1 MVATAAPL
9 RGDLKIVG
17 LVSTGHFFSH
27 YFYLALP
34 PLFPLIRAEFNASYT
49 ELGLL
54 VSVFAIASA
63 TLQMPMG
70 FLVDRIGALPV
81 LIGGMAVQAGSF
93 ALMGLVPTYP
103 VLLLLAVAGGAGNS
117 VFHPSDY
124 AIMTSSV
131 SPGRL
136 GRAVSMHSLSGF
148 LGFAAAPVAVS
159 LLSAFWGWRGAVII
173 SGCVGLAIVLTLY
186 LNRSSLRDDVI
197 MRRSGAADDQPAAS
211 TWANFRLL
219 LSAPMMLCLAMYIVL
234 ATSWGSIQSFAPTAL
249 IVLHDMSLAWAN
261 AGLTVFFIGATIGV
275 LFGGVAADR
284 TRRHEMVVTA
294 ALIAAACFLILPAW
308 GALPD
313 GLVIASLA
321 AAGFATGS
329 IPPSRDMVVRKA
341 MPPGSAGKT
350 FGFVSMGHDVG
361 AALAPAVLGRLLD
374 GGSGYESVFVLC
386 VVSLLVG
393 IAMVHG
399 TRRYTHAVT
408 SRHHAADIP

>member
-1 MVATAAPL
+1 MVETSVPL

-27 YFYLALP
+27 YFYLTLP
-34 PLFPLIRAEFNASYT
+34 PLFPLIKEEFNASYT

-63 TLQMPMG
+63 TLQTPMG

-81 LIGGMAVQAGSF
+81 LIGGMALQAGSF
-93 ALMGLVPTYP
+93 ALMGVVPTYS
-103 VLLLLAVAGGAGNS
+103 VLLLLAMAGGAGNS

-159 LLSAFWGWRGAVII
+159 LLSALWGWRGAAMI

-186 LNRSSLRDDVI
+186 LNRASLRKDVAN
-197 MRRSGAADDQPAAS
+197 RRSGAGEVQPASSPWAS
-211 TWANFRLL
+211 LRSL
-219 LSAPMMLCLAMYIVL
+219 LSTPMMLCLAMYIVL
-234 ATSWGSIQSFAPTAL
+234 ATSWGSVQSFAPTAL

-261 AGLTVFFIGATIGV
+261 AGMTVFFIGATIGV
-275 LFGGVAADR
+275 VFGGIAADR
-284 TRRHEMVVTA
+284 THRHEMVVTA
-294 ALIAAACFLILPAW
+294 ALVAAATFLILPAW
-308 GALPD
+308 SALPD
-313 GLVIASLA
+313 GLVMAALA
-321 AAGFATGS
+321 AGGFATGS

-350 FGFVSMGHDVG
+350 FGFVSMGHDIG
-361 AALAPAVLGRLLD
+361 AAMAPAVLGRLLD
-374 GGSGYESVFVLC
+374 GGRGYESVFVLC
-386 VVSLLVG
+386 VISLLTG

-399 TRRYTHAVT
+399 TRRFTDAAT
-408 SRHHAADIP
+408 SRRRAADVS